1 VIVDAALANF
11 GRMVQDVALGYGVA
25 LGRIST
31 LKPNLELTVSV
42 PCVKRCL
49 VWLVLV
55 RCLGIGAAAQG
66 LPAAPEQAARNAIRP
81 EAIRAHMRFL
91 SDSLLQG
98 RAPGTPGYEIA
109 ARYVA
114 TQLEAAGVRPA
125 GVNGTWYQTVP
136 LRKSVIDEGKSSL
149 VLVSKSGEQ
158 TLISLKDYV
167 LYGDLNRT
175 DASVEA
181 PVVFVGFGVTATERD
196 YDDYAGTD
204 VKGKIVVLL
213 DGAPAKFP
221 STVRAYYSDI
231 IVKGRNAVAH
241 GAVGFMDLMTPED
254 QKRYAWDWVMP
265 QVRMG
270 YMEWLENNG
279 NPHNTFAELRG
290 GALLNQSGAE
300 KLFAGAK
307 ETLDRIFDAARA
319 SRPQSLALPVIARI
333 HAFSSHTSA
342 DSPNIIGQ
350 VMGSDPAL
358 RNQYVVYTAHVDHL
372 GICPPVNGDNVCHGA
387 QDNASGTASLLEI
400 ARVFARLPKAPRR
413 SILFVFVTGEEMGL
427 LGSDY
432 FANVPTVP
440 RSAIAANINIDG
452 APGLFY
458 AMKDLIALG
467 DEHSSLEQEVQSAAK
482 RIGYSLSPD
491 PMPEENFFVRS
502 DQYSFVLQGIPA
514 VNIED
519 GIQSVDPR
527 IDGLKLQKEWMVTKY
542 HTPLDNMDQDFD
554 YDSAAKAAGVNFLVG
569 YDVAQQDA
577 TPTWNKGDFFG
588 DKFGA
593 RHTAE
598 GSR

>member
-1 VIVDAALANF
+1 
-11 GRMVQDVALGYGVA
+11 
-25 LGRIST
+25 
-31 LKPNLELTVSV
+31 VSV
-42 PCVKRCL
+42 PRVKRCL
-49 VWLVLV
+49 VWLVLI

-66 LPAAPEQAARNAIRP
+66 LPAAPEQAAMNAIRP

-136 LRKSVIDEGKSSL
+136 LRKSMIDEGKSSL

-204 VKGKIVVLL
+204 VEGKIVVLL

-265 QVRMG
+265 QVQMG

-279 NPHNTFAELRG
+279 NPHNTFAELRA

-300 KLFAGAK
+300 KLLAGAK
-307 ETLDRIFDAARA
+307 ETLDQIFDAARA
-319 SRPQSLALPVIARI
+319 SRPQSLALPVMARI
-333 HAFSSHTSA
+333 HAQFPYFGRQPKHYRPGHGLRSGAAQPVCGLHRARRSSGNLSA
-342 DSPNIIGQ
+342 GEWRQ
-350 VMGSDPAL
+350 
-358 RNQYVVYTAHVDHL
+358 
-372 GICPPVNGDNVCHGA
+372 
-387 QDNASGTASLLEI
+387 
-400 ARVFARLPKAPRR
+400 RLPRR
-413 SILFVFVTGEEMGL
+413 ARQCIGHGE
-427 LGSDY
+427 
-432 FANVPTVP
+432 
-440 RSAIAANINIDG
+440 
-452 APGLFY
+452 
-458 AMKDLIALG
+458 
-467 DEHSSLEQEVQSAAK
+467 
-482 RIGYSLSPD
+482 
-491 PMPEENFFVRS
+491 
-502 DQYSFVLQGIPA
+502 PA
-514 VNIED
+514 GN
-519 GIQSVDPR
+519 R
-527 IDGLKLQKEWMVTKY
+527 
-542 HTPLDNMDQDFD
+542 
-554 YDSAAKAAGVNFLVG
+554 AGVR
-569 YDVAQQDA
+569 Q
-577 TPTWNKGDFFG
+577 
-588 DKFGA
+588 
-593 RHTAE
+593 TAE
-598 GSR
+598 GATTVHSVCFCYRGGDGPARFRLLRERSHRSAECDRSQHQH

>member
-1 VIVDAALANF
+1 MLAEWSKI
-11 GRMVQDVALGYGVA
+11 VALGYGVA
-25 LGRIST
+25 LCRIRT
-31 LKPNLELTVSV
+31 LKSNLEPTVNL

-49 VWLVLV
+49 VWLVLI

-66 LPAAPEQAARNAIRP
+66 LPAAPEQAAMNAIRP

-98 RAPGTPGYEIA
+98 RAPGTPGYELA

-136 LRKSVIDEGKSSL
+136 LRKSVIDDSKSSL

-181 PVVFVGFGVTATERD
+181 PVVFVGFGVTATERA

-221 STVRAYYSDI
+221 ATVRAYYSDI
-231 IVKGRNAVAH
+231 IVKERNAVAH
-241 GAVGFMDLMTPED
+241 GAVAFMDLMTPED
-254 QKRYAWDWVMP
+254 QNRYAWDWVVP

-300 KLFAGAK
+300 KLFAGAQ
-307 ETLDRIFDAARA
+307 ETLDQIFDAARA
-319 SRPQSLALPVIARI
+319 SRPQALALPVIARI
-333 HAFSSHTSA
+333 HALSSHTSA

-387 QDNASGTASLLEI
+387 LDNASGTASLLEI

-458 AMKDLIALG
+458 AMKDLVALG
-467 DEHSSLEQEVQSAAK
+467 EEHSSLEQEVRSAAK

-514 VNIED
+514 VDIED

-598 GSR
+598 GSRDRE